1 MIKHIIWTSRIDIE
15 DWKDFFEEEEVGL
28 MKLIDED
35 ERYRKAHE
43 MNSDYL
49 DDARINLDIELPG
62 TILAIAD
69 MGLWNGRLPGYKGIG
84 NNLRGIFYNNYDDM
98 EFYCDAYNLKST
110 GWHHDGTNYIEYRL
124 IPDGVDADKLKQAIY
139 DGTHTRE
146 MIRRYTR
153 SLRPYVAKVY
163 GW

>member
-1 MIKHIIWTSRIDIE
+1 MTKRMIWTSRIDIE
-15 DWKDFFEEEEVGL
+15 DWEDLRREREEEDGETIDDD
-28 MKLIDED
+28 KLYELANELNGFYFDDE
-35 ERYRKAHE
+35 
-43 MNSDYL
+43 
-49 DDARINLDIELPG
+49 ITNLNIELPG

-69 MGLWNGRLPGYKGIG
+69 MGLWNGRFSGYKGIG
-84 NNLRGIFYNNYDDM
+84 SNLRGIFYNNYDDM